1 MPENTVFAGVGS
13 NVDPEQ
19 NIAIALTLLA
29 SIATVDAVSMFY
41 RTAALRRPEL
51 PPFLNGVIRL
61 RTELDALTLKFEVL
75 CGIESAIGRARR
87 AGRADAYGSRTID
100 LDILLFNS
108 EIIDVTELRV
118 PAPDIRE
125 RPFVAVPLLELAP
138 DLVLPG
144 TGERLADLPCAGRRE
159 ELIPVEAF
167 TKALRERL
175 GL

>member
-1 MPENTVFAGVGS
+1 MTENTVFAGVGS

-19 NIAIALTLLA
+19 NIAIALTLLV

-51 PPFLNGVIRL
+51 APFLNGVIRL

-75 CGIESAIGRARR
+75 RGIESAIGRAR
-87 AGRADAYGSRTID
+87 RADAYGSRTID

-108 EIIDVTELRV
+108 EIIDVTGLRV
-118 PAPDIRE
+118 PDPDIRE

-167 TKALRERL
+167 TEALRERL